1 MRPPVLPS
9 LQRATSGWR
18 SWAPARWRE
27 SLLLRLTIGAL
38 LVGVLATAMITGM
51 LVRDAEQETE
61 ARERQL
67 MLQDA
72 AKGADALSRRL
83 RERRQSLEVAARTLH
98 QLTNWAASAETHPGL
113 TVLFDEVF
121 VADPQGHLL
130 GPPDGPWPAEVLDG
144 ALGHEAGFVTT
155 VRQARPQIWFLQ
167 GRDALARRSPSGPAG
182 DAVVLTQPVLRE
194 GQVRAV
200 LGGIIWLWRGELMG
214 DVNVAGPDFG
224 EGAISQLLAI
234 TDSRGHRLMEAVP
247 LPGMSPAERDA
258 RLSAA
263 MQRWQLEGRP
273 EVPEGRVWLDGD
285 HIVVG
290 ASVTGTDWVIWQS
303 YSRLVMTAPLNAL
316 RDRALRW
323 AMLTWGGLSLV
334 LLLYLG
340 WQLSPLAK
348 LERRVVALLDGAQ
361 AADEG
366 WPIARGEIGALSATL
381 RSVALALADK
391 DSENRQLLERLESV
405 MAAAPLGLAFLRGDR
420 LSLVNAEMARLL
432 GYEPGALSGLPARV
446 LLADAGEADQVI
458 GAIQGALRT
467 GQAYVGEHRFLR
479 LQGSS
484 FWGQLHASEV
494 RPGEPEAGMV
504 WTLSD
509 ITTQVQSRHQLE
521 WSATHDALT
530 GLLNRRGFEERMARF
545 VEGRQRRPTALLIID
560 LDHFKPINDSEGH
573 PAGDAML
580 QAVAAAL
587 SEGVRT
593 SDAVGRLGGDEFA
606 VLLEGCPPQW
616 AQRLAQKLLERVQ
629 AARVPWNGRVL
640 QVGASIGLAMWD
652 ERMGSTQRWNHAADQ
667 ACYEAKR
674 SGRATVRCS
683 SAEALDE
690 ALPG

>member
-1 MRPPVLPS
+1 M
-9 LQRATSGWR
+9 
-18 SWAPARWRE
+18 PARWRG
-27 SLLLRLTIGAL
+27 SLLLRLTLGSL
-38 LVGVLATAMITGM
+38 LVGVLATAMISG
-51 LVRDAEQETE
+51 LLIRDAERETE
-61 ARERQL
+61 ARVRQVV
-67 MLQDA
+67 LQDA
-72 AKGADALSRRL
+72 VHGAAALSRRL
-83 RERRQSLEVAARTLH
+83 VERQQSLQAAAQTVRDPAR
-98 QLTNWAASAETHPGL
+98 WDASSDAHPGL
-113 TVLFDEVF
+113 AVMFDDIF
-121 VADPQGHLL
+121 VADPQGQVFPSPNDDPPL
-130 GPPDGPWPAEVLDG
+130 GIPPG
-144 ALGHEAGFVTT
+144 ALAQQAGFLTT
-155 VRQARPQIWFLQ
+155 VQEARPLIWLLQ
-167 GRDALARRSPSGPAG
+167 GDGISPGRPGAATAG
-182 DAVVLTQPVLRE
+182 SIAVFTQPVLRA
-194 GQVRAV
+194 GRVQAV
-200 LGGIIWLWRGELMG
+200 LGGVLRLGRTGLMG
-214 DVNVAGPDFG
+214 DVVEAGPDFG
-224 EGAISQLLAI
+224 EGAISQLLAV
-234 TDSRGHRLMEAVP
+234 TDGQGRRLVEGEAA
-247 LPGMSPAERDA
+247 PGVSPEASA
-258 RLSAA
+258 QWLSEA
-263 MQRWQLEGRP
+263 MRQWRAQGSPVEPAG
-273 EVPEGRVWLDGD
+273 VVWLDGD
-285 HIVVG
+285 QIVV
-290 ASVTGTDWVIWQS
+290 ATGIPGPDWVVWRA
-303 YSRLVMTAPLNAL
+303 YSRAVMVAPLDVL
-316 RDRALRW
+316 RERSLRW
-323 AMLTWGGLSLV
+323 ALGTWAGLSLV
-334 LLLYLG
+334 LLVYLG
-340 WQLSPLAK
+340 WQLSPLAR
-348 LERRVVALLDGAQ
+348 LERRVIALLDGRQ
-361 AADEG
+361 APHEG

-381 RSVALALADK
+381 HSVALALADK

-587 SEGVRT
+587 SEGVRA